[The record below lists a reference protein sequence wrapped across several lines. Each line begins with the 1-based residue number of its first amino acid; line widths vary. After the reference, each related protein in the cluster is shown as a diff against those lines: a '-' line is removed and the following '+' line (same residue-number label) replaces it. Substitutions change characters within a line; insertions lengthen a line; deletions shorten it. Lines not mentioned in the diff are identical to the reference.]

1 MIHLQDLLPENC
13 HRYIHSDQTF
23 LNVENKDVAVIY
35 KKVQIVQ
42 NIGMKSWIC
51 YTWNELN
58 RDLLFCTLRKY
69 KYIFLFFKKSFV
81 V

>member
-42 NIGMKSWIC
+42 NIGMKSWMLYMEWI
-51 YTWNELN
+51 
-58 RDLLFCTLRKY
+58 
-69 KYIFLFFKKSFV
+69 
-81 V
+81 

>member
-35 KKVQIVQ
+35 KQVQIVQ

-51 YTWNELN
+51 YTWNEFKQGPS
-58 RDLLFCTLRKY
+58 LLYTAKVQVH
-69 KYIFLFFKKSFV
+69 LFVF
-81 V
+81 